1 MYTRSLFIAV
11 AFVLS
16 TTSLSL
22 ASPSFECN
30 KAAGEVEQLI
40 CRDQPLAKLDQELS
54 EVYARAIANIPET
67 EHKTIRAIQ
76 RGWIKGRNDCWK
88 AADVR
93 NCVETSYQTRIVEL
107 QITGGLLMAPDYTS
121 LVCNEQQDKPF
132 TAVFYNQTVPRSAVL
147 TWGDDQVIAFT
158 QHSASGARYTAPG
171 VEFWSHQ
178 GEAKVDWFG
187 IELLCLL
194 YSSATT
200 DPRGEPLSLEA
211 LRNAT
216 YRGFDGVATGF
227 TLRDGR
233 WQGEPYVAG
242 GATLPQAHMLE
253 DLYVNGDL
261 DQDGRP
267 ETAVLI
273 NYAPGGTGDFLYL
286 AIVQQQEGLP
296 VNLATEMVGDRP
308 RVRDFAIEGEEI
320 HLDLIQ
326 AGQED
331 GMCCPGDVV
340 TRTWTFDGQRLEE
353 QPLEQAAERLSP
365 TLLAGQSWQLKRW
378 RHEEPVFSPAPIT
391 LTYEN
396 GTLSGH
402 AGCNRY
408 FASIKAGSTPGDVTI
423 AEIGTTRMS
432 CADPTITAAEQRF
445 LERLLQVTQLS
456 WYAGSMSFAY
466 GQGQDWGV
474 LYFDAIPGGTLH

>member
-1 MYTRSLFIAV
+1 MIIRIFLIAV
-11 AFVLS
+11 TFVL
-16 TTSLSL
+16 TATSLTL
-22 ASPSFECN
+22 ASPSFDCS

-40 CRDQPLAKLDQELS
+40 CRDQPLTKLDQELS
-54 EVYARAIANIPET
+54 GVFARALENIPEAMHAT
-67 EHKTIRAIQ
+67 TRAMQ

-88 AADVR
+88 AEDVR
-93 NCVETSYQTRIVEL
+93 GCVEASYQMRIVEL
-107 QITGGLLMAPDYTS
+107 QITGGLLMAPAYKS
-121 LVCNEQQDKPF
+121 FVCNEQQYKPF
-132 TAVFYNQTVPRSAVL
+132 TTVFFNQTNPPSAVL
-147 TWGDDQVIAFT
+147 TWDNDQVIAFT

-171 VEFWSHQ
+171 VEFWFHH
-178 GEAKVDWFG
+178 GEATVDWFG
-187 IELLCLL
+187 AELLCLPHGG
-194 YSSATT
+194 ATT
-200 DPRGEPLSLEA
+200 DPLGETLSLEA

-216 YRGFDGVATGF
+216 YRGFDGGATGF
-227 TLRDGR
+227 TLQDGR
-233 WQGEPYVAG
+233 WEGEPYVAG
-242 GATLPQAHMLE
+242 GATLPQAHILE
-253 DLYVNGDL
+253 DLRFSGDL
-261 DQDGRP
+261 DQDGRL

-286 AIVQQQEGLP
+286 AIVQDQEGLP
-296 VNLATEMVGDRP
+296 VNIATALVGDRP
-308 RVRDFAIEGEEI
+308 RVRSFVIVGEEI

-326 AGQED
+326 AGPED

-340 TRTWTFDGQRLEE
+340 TRTWIFDGQRLEE

-365 TLLAGQSWQLKRW
+365 ALLAGQSWQLKRW
-378 RHEEPVFSPAPIT
+378 RYEEPIVSPAPIT

-445 LERLLQVTQLS
+445 LEQLLQVTQLS
-456 WYAGSMSFAY
+456 WYAGSMTLAY

-474 LYFDAIPGGTLH
+474 MYFDAIPGGTLH